1 MRRNLLLLIT
11 LIAWA
16 IVMLVNGRNLQVGD
30 SKAIAGIH
38 KSPGL
43 AMEFAQNQQEVKD
56 LLGDPDHTPVADAT
70 TKNWQAMRRQQYLD
84 FVLIALY
91 WSFFVFVISAA
102 MRASG
107 SAPRL
112 GRLVAILI
120 SLAALADILEDVAI
134 LETLQSPP
142 GNLYPFPFGVAK
154 WLCFFGV
161 LGFSSPVFLRYP
173 GLGSFSF
180 PVNRWIRWLTLV
192 TGVAFLAAS
201 LLGLAAVAGAYMGR
215 GSLFEGA
222 SIALLV
228 SFLAVLILFLTG
240 AGLSRSLKADT
251 RASAAG

>member
-1 MRRNLLLLIT
+1 MRRNLLLLVA
-11 LIAWA
+11 LIAWS
-16 IVMLVNGRNLQVGD
+16 IVMLVSSRTFQVD
-30 SKAIAGIH
+30 ECKAIAGIH

-43 AMEFAQNQQEVKD
+43 AMEFAHNQQQVKD
-56 LLGDPDHTPVADAT
+56 LLGDPDQTPVSDAT

-112 GRLVAILI
+112 GWLVAVLI
-120 SLAALADILEDVAI
+120 SLAAVADILEDVAI
-134 LETLQSPP
+134 LEILQSPP

-161 LGFSSPVFLRYP
+161 LGFSSPVFLGYP
-173 GLGSFSF
+173 KFGSFSF
-180 PVNRWIRWLTLV
+180 PVNRWIRWLSLA
-192 TGVAFLAAS
+192 TGVAFLTAS
-201 LLGLAAVAGAYMGR
+201 LLGLAAVAGAYTGR
-215 GSLFEGA
+215 GSLFACA

-228 SFLAVLILFLTG
+228 SFLAVLILFLAG
-240 AGLSRSLKADT
+240 AGLLHSQTAAT
-251 RASAAG
+251 RASAAR

>member
-1 MRRNLLLLIT
+1 MRRNLLLLIA
-11 LIAWA
+11 LITWSSVLL
-16 IVMLVNGRNLQVGD
+16 INSRTFQVDD
-30 SKAIAGIH
+30 SKAISGIH

-43 AMEFAQNQQEVKD
+43 AMEFARNQQEVKD
-56 LLGDPDHTPVADAT
+56 LLGDPDQTPVAAAT

-84 FVLIALY
+84 FVLIVLY
-91 WSFFVFVISAA
+91 WSFFVFAISAA

-107 SAPRL
+107 AAPRL
-112 GRLVAILI
+112 GWLVAILI

-134 LETLQSPP
+134 LETLQSQP

-161 LGFSSPVFLRYP
+161 LGFSSPLFLRYP

-180 PVNRWIRWLTLV
+180 PANRRIRWLILV

-201 LLGLAAVAGAYMGR
+201 LLGLAAVAGAYMGK
-215 GSLFEGA
+215 GSLFAGA

-228 SFLAVLILFLTG
+228 SFLAVLVLFLAG
-240 AGLSRSLKADT
+240 AGLAPSQKAAT